1 MRERRRRRRTR
12 GWRER
17 RGRTTRTRK
26 YGMDDVVPEHLYMSA
41 SPRPALAFPFFF
53 LLSHP
58 PTLSLAS
65 WKAMTRSSQAPVFQA
80 PQQTGNCRCYGTS
93 SNVFSHL
100 GIIST
105 IGVEC
110 APAFIGRLLP
120 HLSTIAGT
128 PEEAACPGACE
139 QGIPSPIDPPD
150 KSSPIQ
156 PQTPQYP
163 HYCPRSRPP
172 LVRRPPRLQWGTWL
186 INEVPVAKPGQVT
199 YKDR

>member
-139 QGIPSPIDPPD
+139 QGIPAPIDPPD

-156 PQTPQYP
+156 TPDP
-163 HYCPRSRPP
+163 PISPLLPKVTPSPRSSPSS
-172 LVRRPPRLQWGTWL
+172 LAVGHM
-186 INEVPVAKPGQVT
+186 V
-199 YKDR
+199 D